1 MKGGKCE
8 NELEQLIKPPKH
20 IKVNNRIEKR
30 LYSEKRRQISGNS
43 SDVIS

>member
-20 IKVNNRIEKR
+20 VTVNNRIEK
-30 LYSEKRRQISGNS
+30 KTFC
-43 SDVIS
+43 